1 MASWNSVELEVLFY
15 VLGWISFCSWAICFY
30 PQLIL
35 NFRRKSVQGLNFDFV
50 VLNLTKHT
58 SYLIYNASLFF
69 SSTVQRQYR
78 QKYGFNQMIPVA
90 VNDVAFSLHAVLMT
104 ALTLFQVAIYDRG
117 NQKFSKIAIAIVS
130 VAWLSAAACV
140 FVALPT
146 HSWYWLVSCFNTL
159 QIVMTTIKYMPQ
171 AVFNFQRKS
180 TSGFSMG
187 YVSFDF
193 LGSTTS
199 FCQMMVQSID
209 QRSWVNLYGNIGKT
223 LLSLVSIFFDIL
235 FMVQHFVLYTSKKKT
250 NVSPSDDALT
260 SSKLKMK
267 REGRQHGM
275 VRNYPVLSTPLEPR
289 PRRRILN
296 ELTSPPTADLFTKV
310 STKPTNHSKFTGKC
324 GRPMCRGCHSHP
336 VSKSRDKAKGAQKIK
351 SASDVVSNYR
361 LITWRVVDA
370 RPGLKLTGF
379 SATSVL
385 DYIDYMERDY
395 EAEDHY
401 DDADINVEDSYRDHQ
416 VSNPSIEII
425 EGDDECD
432 DNINEDATSFC
443 EMVED
448 EDEDWCLVE
457 EIM

>member
-1 MASWNSVELEVLFY
+1 
-15 VLGWISFCSWAICFY
+15 
-30 PQLIL
+30 
-35 NFRRKSVQGLNFDFV
+35 
-50 VLNLTKHT
+50 
-58 SYLIYNASLFF
+58 
-69 SSTVQRQYR
+69 
-78 QKYGFNQMIPVA
+78 
-90 VNDVAFSLHAVLMT
+90 
-104 ALTLFQVAIYDRG
+104 
-117 NQKFSKIAIAIVS
+117 
-130 VAWLSAAACV
+130 
-140 FVALPT
+140 
-146 HSWYWLVSCFNTL
+146 
-159 QIVMTTIKYMPQ
+159 
-171 AVFNFQRKS
+171 
-180 TSGFSMG
+180 
-187 YVSFDF
+187 
-193 LGSTTS
+193 
-199 FCQMMVQSID
+199 
-209 QRSWVNLYGNIGKT
+209 
-223 LLSLVSIFFDIL
+223 
-235 FMVQHFVLYTSKKKT
+235 
-250 NVSPSDDALT
+250 
-260 SSKLKMK
+260 MK